1 MVAGNGQRLRTEG
14 YRIASSKS
22 RFRRSRR
29 PGTSRRSVRAAQAAR
44 VQFFASSHFLLPVSQ
59 LALPLPARQP
69 NPNRPDHTFRHLPQE
84 DGTRSDSFP
93 YGSAQYCPLTP
104 VGMYVVVPMS
114 MFHYLLLSFL
124 AGPMPASCVLVY
136 PLPPWFSA
144 CGRTTP
150 PISKSPHM
158 AGLVCIQ

>member
-114 MFHYLLLSFL
+114 MFHYLLLSFRWPYCQQVVFWFTPCHRGSRHV
-124 AGPMPASCVLVY
+124 AGP
-136 PLPPWFSA
+136 LPSI
-144 CGRTTP
+144 R
-150 PISKSPHM
+150 KNPHI